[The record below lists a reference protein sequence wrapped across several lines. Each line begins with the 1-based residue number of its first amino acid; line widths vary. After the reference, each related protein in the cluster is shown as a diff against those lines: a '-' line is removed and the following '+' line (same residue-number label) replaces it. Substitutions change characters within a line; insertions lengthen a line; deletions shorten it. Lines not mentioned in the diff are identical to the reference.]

1 MPPSLVEHQLRSG
14 LNRTV
19 QQTTYFL
26 SPKRKRTSAGVFA
39 LLCVFF
45 RVEERAQC
53 VCITRKRG
61 AVCQNRLVLRVYSRI
76 RVCDAGGEYNY
87 DLRRMHS

>member
-1 MPPSLVEHQLRSG
+1 MGNNYQFTESGVRYVALVANTSTILGE
-14 LNRTV
+14 
-19 QQTTYFL
+19 
-26 SPKRKRTSAGVFA
+26 RTSAEVFA

-61 AVCQNRLVLRVYSRI
+61 AVCQNRLVLRVYSRV